1 MITTVGLAL
10 GLAAGIDW
18 RRLAVLA
25 CAVHLPLLLGL
36 LIGLLPLIRRGP
48 KDTAAAV
55 FCEAVASE
63 LRSGASLQLAI
74 NAAAADSIGALPS
87 GEQFIGTAGL
97 ATTVAQRFPEI
108 SEELRLVIANSLRS
122 GNDTAALFDEIGSLA
137 IAKAEVRR
145 EVRMASAP
153 GKMTA
158 LVLIAAPVS
167 YLTLQAGSGALGDL
181 LTTPHQRT
189 AGMIGLALFLVGAAI
204 AAMVTV
210 RASR

>member
-74 NAAAADSIGALPS
+74 NAAADSIGALPS

-97 ATTVAQRFPEI
+97 ATTVAEQFPEI
-108 SEELRLVIANSLRS
+108 SEELRLVISNSLRS

>member
-10 GLAAGIDW
+10 GLAARIDW

-74 NAAAADSIGALPS
+74 NAAADSFGALPS

-167 YLTLQAGSGALGDL
+167 YLTLQARSGALGDL

>member
-74 NAAAADSIGALPS
+74 NAAADSFGALPS

-167 YLTLQAGSGALGDL
+167 YLTLQARSGALGDL

>member
-1 MITTVGLAL
+1 
-10 GLAAGIDW
+10 
-18 RRLAVLA
+18 
-25 CAVHLPLLLGL
+25 LLGL

-74 NAAAADSIGALPS
+74 NAAADSFGALPS

>member
-74 NAAAADSIGALPS
+74 NGAADSIGALPS

>member
-10 GLAAGIDW
+10 GLAAGVDW

-74 NAAAADSIGALPS
+74 NAAADSIGALPS

>member
-10 GLAAGIDW
+10 GLAAGVDW

-74 NAAAADSIGALPS
+74 NGAADSIGALPS

>member
-74 NAAAADSIGALPS
+74 NAAADSFGALPS

>member
-74 NAAAADSIGALPS
+74 NAAADSIGALPS